1 MPRERDPFKR
11 ATRRIID
18 RLGRPVKM
26 VTPNGVPVTLMG
38 IFDHPEKEV
47 VTKGKRGQL
56 TIKADVPTLTVL
68 ADECPT
74 LHKDI
79 RVFIDDQEYYPVPA
93 QSYDDKAGGMVI
105 VLADAIPDVSFEDDQ
120 EDGGKW
126 R

>member
-1 MPRERDPFKR
+1 MAGKRDPFKR

-47 VTKGKRGQL
+47 ITKGKRGQL
-56 TIKADVPTLTVL
+56 TIKADVPTLTVM

-79 RVFIDDQEYYPVPA
+79 RVFIDDQEYYPVPT
-93 QSYDDKAGGMVI
+93 QSYDDKAGAMVI

>member
-11 ATRRIID
+11 AASRIIK

-26 VTPNGVPVTLMG
+26 VTPNGVPVELVG
-38 IFDHPEKEV
+38 VFDHPEKEV
-47 VTKGKRGQL
+47 ITKGKRGQL
-56 TIKADVPTLTVL
+56 TLKADVPTLTVL

-74 LHKDI
+74 LNKDI
-79 RVFIDDQEYYPVPA
+79 RVFIDGREYYPVPT
-93 QSYDDKAGGMVI
+93 QSYDDGAGGMVI
-105 VLADAIPDVSFEDDQ
+105 VLADAIPDANFEDDQ